1 MDPQCL
7 QDAAL
12 WRLRLDENPGAP
24 QLDAIELWLEQP
36 GNLAAFERVGTTLQ
50 ELETLCGDPRM
61 RPVQQ
66 AALGRARRVRR
77 RRHRQRAALG
87 IAGAAAV
94 LLIIG
99 GVLRPRSGRTSTYST
114 GIGQRRMAA
123 MADGSRIWLDSMT
136 TVRVHYTQHARTLE
150 LQRGRARFDVAHNA
164 ARPFMVTARN
174 ETVVA
179 TGTSFD
185 VELLSS
191 NVLVA
196 LTEGSVVVTA
206 APQHGVPAQSVT
218 LKAGEELIVSQQGQ
232 VQISDVTRQQA
243 NAWQD
248 GKLLFFNEPISE
260 ALDRINRYRR
270 QPILLD
276 PALSDLRVSGV
287 FNADES
293 TAFVRAVSS
302 YFQVVTRTLP
312 DGQILLQ
319 RRAGAQP
326 QPAD

>member
-1 MDPQCL
+1 
-7 QDAAL
+7 
-12 WRLRLDENPGAP
+12 
-24 QLDAIELWLEQP
+24 
-36 GNLAAFERVGTTLQ
+36 
-50 ELETLCGDPRM
+50 
-61 RPVQQ
+61 
-66 AALGRARRVRR
+66 
-77 RRHRQRAALG
+77 
-87 IAGAAAV
+87 V

-99 GVLRPRSGRTSTYST
+99 VALHPGSGRTSTYST

-136 TVRVHYTQHARTLE
+136 TVRVRYTQHARTLE

-185 VELLSS
+185 VELLRS

-206 APQHGVPAQSVT
+206 APQSGAPAQSVS
-218 LKAGEELIVSQQGQ
+218 LKAGEELIVSSQGQ
-232 VQISDVTRQQA
+232 VQISDVSRQQA

-260 ALDRINRYRR
+260 ALDRVNRYRR

-293 TAFVRAVSS
+293 TAFIRAVSN

-312 DGQILLQ
+312 NGQILLQ
-319 RRAGAQP
+319 RRADAQP
-326 QPAD
+326 RPAARPAD